1 MDGIDLLVRIAV
13 AFIICSIIG
22 LPAFR
27 IRVVSLSGLL
37 SGYIMGVGIII
48 LGGWGAFAIILLF
61 FILSG
66 LATKFHYDKK
76 KAKGIA
82 EAKGGARG
90 YKNVF
95 GNGLFALIV
104 LFLELI
110 YGGGAFI
117 AAYLGA
123 VAAATADTAGGE
135 FGRLSK
141 ADPWLITTFR
151 RVPAGTDGGISLLG
165 KGAEVAISL
174 LIAIVAIAV
183 GLSAADL
190 PAWKIIITTTIGG
203 VVGATVD
210 SYLGATLE
218 SNVRWFSNNFTNF
231 FCTVAG
237 AVLAFLL
244 FYLI

>member
-1 MDGIDLLVRIAV
+1 
-13 AFIICSIIG
+13 
-22 LPAFR
+22 
-27 IRVVSLSGLL
+27 VVSLSGLL
-37 SGYIMGVGIII
+37 AGYVMGVGIII

-61 FILSG
+61 FLLSG

-104 LFLELI
+104 LVLELSN
-110 YGGGAFI
+110 GGGAFI

-135 FGRLSK
+135 IGRLSK
-141 ADPWLITTFR
+141 GDPWLITTLK

-174 LIAIVAIAV
+174 LVAAVAIGVGMSAV
-183 GLSAADL
+183 DL
-190 PAWKIIITTTIGG
+190 PAWKIVVTTMAGG
-203 VVGATVD
+203 VAGATVD

-218 SNVRWFSNNFTNF
+218 TTQRWFSNNYTNF

-237 AVLAFLL
+237 AVLAYLL
-244 FYLI
+244 YYLI